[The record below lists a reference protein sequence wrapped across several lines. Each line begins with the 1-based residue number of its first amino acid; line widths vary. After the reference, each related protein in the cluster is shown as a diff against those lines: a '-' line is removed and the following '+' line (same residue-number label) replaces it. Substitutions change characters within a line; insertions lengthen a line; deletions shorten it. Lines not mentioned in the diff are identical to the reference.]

1 MNATD
6 AMGDILFFALGVC
19 LFLFGII
26 LAFCRTV
33 RSKRRCRRRVNAVIC
48 DVDVSWTD
56 DDFTDFFI
64 INYKYHPV
72 YQYTLDGQEYRVVSR
87 VEYSKKDEIKVGS
100 YEVLFVD
107 EKNPRHFSCTSEN
120 RERVINALIWSVLG
134 VAFALFPLVGWGG
147 WIGFLM
153 ALGLLLLGDLCYDAW
168 SKNRKE

>member
-1 MNATD
+1 D
-6 AMGDILFFALGVC
+6 AMGDIMFFAFGVC

-48 DVDVSWTD
+48 DVAVSWTD

-87 VEYSKKDEIKVGS
+87 VEYSKRTKSK
-100 YEVLFVD
+100 
-107 EKNPRHFSCTSEN
+107 
-120 RERVINALIWSVLG
+120 SVVMRCSLWMKRIPG
-134 VAFALFPLVGWGG
+134 
-147 WIGFLM
+147 
-153 ALGLLLLGDLCYDAW
+153 
-168 SKNRKE
+168 